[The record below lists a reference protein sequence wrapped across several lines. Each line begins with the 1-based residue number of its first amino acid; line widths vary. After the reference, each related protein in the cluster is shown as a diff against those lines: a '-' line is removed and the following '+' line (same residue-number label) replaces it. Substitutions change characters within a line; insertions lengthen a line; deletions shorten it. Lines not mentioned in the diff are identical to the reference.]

1 VHVLAAPVPASGA
14 PRARA
19 GDPRGEAAS
28 LPQPPSPVAG
38 GNSALRWQPSG
49 KGLQRTTTSRYTT
62 KCTATADDL
71 RCQICLGMLRSCV
84 ALEPCGHNYC
94 AVCLSNHFAALLEA
108 RRPRGARAH
117 VGGACLQSC

>member
-1 VHVLAAPVPASGA
+1 VHVL
-14 PRARA
+14 ARA

-38 GNSALRWQPSG
+38 GNPALRWQPSG

-71 RCQICLGMLRSCV
+71 RCQICLGTLRSCV